1 MGPQVTAASF
11 IFILLQKSSSPLLSD
26 RSRPLLSNE
35 SNQISFCVSLTS
47 HLLIFKANVQF
58 DCVWPNNEIYMF
70 KTLSKYLWTFE
81 DSGHKVLA
89 GYGPR
94 KPSENFPSQV
104 PIKVPGK
111 GPKFSLGGIMPRH
124 GNLVP
129 TSWSTGFVG
138 WSIILSYLTLSNH
151 WERLQLTRLKNK
163 SERAEIGLTLICWS
177 FSLTFCWMFMKYRS
191 EKVVTSSICCVLMF
205 QFLGAQNFV
214 SISLNK

>member
-1 MGPQVTAASF
+1 MSG
-11 IFILLQKSSSPLLSD
+11 
-26 RSRPLLSNE
+26 
-35 SNQISFCVSLTS
+35 QIM
-47 HLLIFKANVQF
+47 K
-58 DCVWPNNEIYMF
+58 YMF

-81 DSGHKVLA
+81 DSKHKVLA

-94 KPSENFPSQV
+94 KPSRNFPSQV

-111 GPKFSLGGIMPRH
+111 GPKFSLGRIMPRH
-124 GNLVP
+124 GNLVQ
-129 TSWSTGFVG
+129 TSWSTGFG
-138 WSIILSYLTLSNH
+138 EFCYFIFH
-151 WERLQLTRLKNK
+151 PLKNWQTD
-163 SERAEIGLTLICWS
+163 SSYNDLVEIGLTLICWS

>member
-1 MGPQVTAASF
+1 MYNSTMSG
-11 IFILLQKSSSPLLSD
+11 
-26 RSRPLLSNE
+26 
-35 SNQISFCVSLTS
+35 QIM
-47 HLLIFKANVQF
+47 K
-58 DCVWPNNEIYMF
+58 YMF

-81 DSGHKVLA
+81 DSKHKVLA

-94 KPSENFPSQV
+94 KPSRNFPSQV

-111 GPKFSLGGIMPRH
+111 GPKFSLGRIMPRH
-124 GNLVP
+124 GNLVQ
-129 TSWSTGFVG
+129 TSWSTGFG
-138 WSIILSYLTLSNH
+138 EFRNFIFDHPKNWQTDSSYNDLL
-151 WERLQLTRLKNK
+151 
-163 SERAEIGLTLICWS
+163 EIGLTLICWS